1 MEALFIV
8 PAMVSPQV
16 NEKLI
21 PALSKLIE
29 RNILL
34 NNGSLFKK
42 AAIEKYA
49 RRNSWVKENSDIPIT
64 VISDG
69 IIDENS
75 SYMHNMGSLILEA
88 KDEEYINDYKQIID
102 NKKALYKNAT
112 DPRTKSRALKDYEE
126 SLQSSIK
133 DLSAYNS
140 PKSKLEVEKISQE
153 IRRLRGNFELDND
166 KTKSD
171 AAKNYATANK
181 IGAELEDRKE
191 LKDFGKQTKS
201 AELQTFNHGHNFASL
216 DSVEHPTGVKFFA
229 QISLEPTIMEIPISL
244 GVGDSEQQ
252 MMVRIG
258 VKCVPYI
265 IDDVTSILRLLNEAK
280 NMNWIERQFKNAFR
294 KINTKIW
301 LTNARAINKGRH
313 TNPDEAAR
321 SVKYSPNRNELTKVT
336 NLAKAFSSKDSSA
349 WSTMIILSSHD
360 IKDNADLVALV
371 SNYRKLTQYVIG
383 DLVITNETKES
394 AYFCTPRMNHCQ
406 EIPFDYM
413 KKILNLKDVLDY
425 SEASRASAWK
435 QQSVKTA
442 ISEKVDY
449 KSIENKVNDILKG

>member
-49 RRNSWVKENSDIPIT
+49 RRASWVREDTIPIT

-69 IIDENS
+69 FIDENS
-75 SYMHNMGSLILEA
+75 SYMHNLGSLIFE
-88 KDEEYINDYKQIID
+88 KSQDYVEDYKKIID
-102 NKKALYKNAT
+102 VKRNKFENET
-112 DPRTKSRALKDYEE
+112 DPRKKFSALKDYHE
-126 SLQSSIK
+126 SLK
-133 DLSAYNS
+133 DVLPTLASHNS
-140 PKSKLEVEKISQE
+140 PKSQLEIKKMSTE
-153 IRRLRGNFELDND
+153 IRRLE
-166 KTKSD
+166 SMYD
-171 AAKNYATANK
+171 ADLNKINADTAKNSATARK
-181 IGAELEDRKE
+181 IDAELQDRDE

-216 DSVEHPTGVKFFA
+216 DAIEHPTGVKFFS
-229 QISLEPTIMEIPISL
+229 QISLEPTVMEIPISL

-252 MMVRIG
+252 MMVRVG
-258 VKCVPYI
+258 VKCIPYI
-265 IDDVTSILRLLNEAK
+265 IDDVTSLINLLNEAK
-280 NMNWIERQFKNAFR
+280 NMNWVERQFKNLFR

-321 SVKYSPNRNELTKVT
+321 SVKFSPNRNELTKVT
-336 NLAKAFSSKDSSA
+336 NLANAFSSKDSSA

-371 SNYRKLTQYVIG
+371 SNYRKMTQYVIG

-435 QQSVKTA
+435 VQSAKTA
-442 ISEKVDY
+442 ISETLSY
-449 KSIENKVNDILKG
+449 KSVEQKVNDILRG